1 MSYLVISFSHKNID
15 IKMREKLAF
24 NGEEDKERYLKQI
37 LENEHTKEAV
47 VLSTCNRVEIVTRS
61 SNINNS
67 ARNIIEKLSA
77 YSGLDFDTLYERA
90 DIYDND
96 GAVHHLFSVA
106 SALDSLVIGETQI
119 VGQLKDAFRFSQ
131 AKGHCSTNITRVM
144 TYAFK
149 CAANVRNATSLGT
162 GSVSV
167 ASTAVAKA
175 KAIIGNT
182 KGVKALVIGAGEMSE
197 LTIKHLLS
205 SGFDV
210 VLTSR
215 DIKKAQNLA
224 NTFLTESAKAQE
236 VKVDVEP
243 YSELTNLLAQIPVMI
258 TATSAPYPIITK
270 ENAPSSLINRYW
282 FDIAVPRDIDE
293 NISLSGL
300 EVFTVDDLQDIVN
313 ENMSLRAE
321 QAKTAYGIVSRMS
334 MEFFEWLKSLE
345 IEPVVKN
352 LYLKGETIIDKK
364 VKNAIK
370 KGYIR
375 ADEEENIR
383 KLCQTVITEYLHN
396 PSRQLKDISKNM
408 ECDVVVSTVQNMFGL
423 SNDSNLSNKYKCDHI
438 TKN

>member
-24 NGEEDKERYLKQI
+24 NSDEEKDRFIKQI
-37 LENEHTKEAV
+37 LENQHTKEAV
-47 VLSTCNRVEIVTRS
+47 LLSTCNRVEIITRS
-61 SNINNS
+61 SNIKIS
-67 ARNIIEKLSA
+67 ARDIIEKLATHSKV
-77 YSGLDFDTLYERA
+77 DFELLYDRA

-144 TYAFK
+144 TFAFK

-175 KAIIGNT
+175 KDIIGNT

-197 LTIKHLLS
+197 LTIKHLIS

-215 DIKKAQNLA
+215 DLKKAQILA
-224 NTFLTESAKAQE
+224 DTFDANVSVQ
-236 VKVDVEP
+236 P
-243 YSELTNLLAQIPVMI
+243 YSELSNLLAITPVMI

-270 ENAPSSLINRYW
+270 ENAPSSSIARYW

-300 EVFTVDDLQDIVN
+300 EIFSVDDLQDIVN

-352 LYLKGETIIDKK
+352 LYVKGETIIDKK

-370 KGYIR
+370 KGFIK
-375 ADEEENIR
+375 ADDEENIR
-383 KLCQTVITEYLHN
+383 KLCQTVITEYLHS
-396 PSRQLKDISKNM
+396 PSKKLKDISKNM
-408 ECDVVVSTVQNMFGL
+408 ECDIVVSTVQNMFGL
-423 SNDSNLSNKYKCDHI
+423 SNDSSLSNKYKCDHI
-438 TKN
+438 SKN

>member
-1 MSYLVISFSHKNID
+1 MSYLIISFSHKNID
-15 IKMREKLAF
+15 LKMREKLAF
-24 NGEEDKERYLKQI
+24 NSFEDKERFIKLI
-37 LENEHTKEAV
+37 LENETTKEAV
-47 VLSTCNRVEIVTRS
+47 LLSTCNRVEIITRS
-61 SNINNS
+61 SNIKQS
-67 ARNIIEKLSA
+67 SKDIIEKLA
-77 YSGLDFDTLYERA
+77 TYSGLDFDILYKRA

-131 AKGHCSTNITRVM
+131 AKGYCATNITRVM
-144 TYAFK
+144 HYAFK

-175 KAIIGNT
+175 KDIIGNT

-197 LTIKHLLS
+197 LTVKHLIS

-210 VLTSR
+210 TITSR
-215 DIKKAQNLA
+215 DMKKAQNLA
-224 NTFLTESAKAQE
+224 STFE
-236 VKVDVEP
+236 VHVNVEA
-243 YSELTNLLAQIPVMI
+243 YSELSKLLEKTPIMI

-270 ENAPSSLINRYW
+270 ENAPSSNIDRYW

-293 NISLSGL
+293 DISLSNL
-300 EVFTVDDLQDIVN
+300 EIYSVDDLQDIVN

-352 LYLKGETIIDKK
+352 LYIKGEEIIDKK

-370 KGYIR
+370 KGFIS
-375 ADEEENIR
+375 AKDEENIR

-396 PSRQLKDISKNM
+396 PSKQLKDISKNM
-408 ECDVVVSTVQNMFGL
+408 ECDVVIGTVQNMFGL
-423 SNDSNLSNKYKCDHI
+423 SNDSNLSNKYKCDHL

>member
-24 NGEEDKERYLKQI
+24 NSEEDKDRYLKQI

-61 SNINNS
+61 SNIKNS
-67 ARNIIEKLSA
+67 AKNIIEKLAS

-144 TYAFK
+144 TFAFK

-175 KAIIGNT
+175 KDIIGNT

-215 DIKKAQNLA
+215 DLKKAQNLA
-224 NTFLTESAKAQE
+224 DTFDIS
-236 VKVDVEP
+236 VSVEP
-243 YSELTNLLAQIPVMI
+243 YSELSNLLAKVPVMI

-270 ENAPSSLINRYW
+270 ENAPSSSINRYW

-300 EVFTVDDLQDIVN
+300 EIFSVDDLQDIVN

-321 QAKTAYGIVSRMS
+321 QAKMAYSIVSRMS

-364 VKNAIK
+364 LKNAIK
-370 KGYIR
+370 KGFIR

-396 PSRQLKDISKNM
+396 PSKQLKDISRNM
-408 ECDVVVSTVQNMFGL
+408 ECDVVVSTVQNIFGL

>member
-24 NGEEDKERYLKQI
+24 NGDEDKDRYLKQI

-61 SNINNS
+61 SNIKNS
-67 ARNIIEKLSA
+67 AKNIIEKLAS
-77 YSGLDFDTLYERA
+77 YSGLDFDTLYDRA

-144 TYAFK
+144 HYAFK

-175 KAIIGNT
+175 KDIIGNT

-215 DIKKAQNLA
+215 DLKKAQILA
-224 NTFLTESAKAQE
+224 DTFETNVS
-236 VKVDVEP
+236 VEP
-243 YSELTNLLAQIPVMI
+243 YSELSNLLSRIPVMI

-270 ENAPSSLINRYW
+270 ENAPSSSIARYW

-300 EVFTVDDLQDIVN
+300 EIFSVDDLQDIVN

-321 QAKTAYGIVSRMS
+321 QAKMAYSIVSRMS

-364 VKNAIK
+364 LKNAIK
-370 KGYIR
+370 KGFIR

-396 PSRQLKDISKNM
+396 PSKQLKDISKNM

-423 SNDSNLSNKYKCDHI
+423 SNDSNLPNKYKCDHI
-438 TKN
+438 IKN

>member
-24 NGEEDKERYLKQI
+24 NSEEDKDRFIKTI
-37 LENEHTKEAV
+37 LENEYTKEAV
-47 VLSTCNRVEIVTRS
+47 LLSTCNRVEIITRS
-61 SNINNS
+61 SNIKIS
-67 ARNIIEKLSA
+67 AKDIIKKLAS
-77 YSGLDFDTLYERA
+77 YSRLDFDTLYDRA

-175 KAIIGNT
+175 KDIIGNT
-182 KGVKALVIGAGEMSE
+182 KGIKALVIGAGEMSE
-197 LTIKHLLS
+197 LTIKHLIS

-215 DIKKAQNLA
+215 DLKKAQNLA
-224 NTFLTESAKAQE
+224 ATFDS
-236 VKVDVEP
+236 VVSVEP
-243 YSELTNLLAQIPVMI
+243 YVELTQLLAKIPVMI
-258 TATSAPYPIITK
+258 TATSAPYPIITR
-270 ENAPSSLINRYW
+270 ENAPSSSINRYW

-293 NISLSGL
+293 NISLHGL
-300 EVFTVDDLQDIVN
+300 EIFSVDDLQDIVN

-321 QAKTAYGIVSRMS
+321 QAKMAYSIVSRMS

-352 LYLKGETIIDKK
+352 LYVKGESIIDKK

-370 KGYIR
+370 KGFIR
-375 ADEEENIR
+375 ADDEENIR
-383 KLCQTVITEYLHN
+383 KLCQTVITEYLHS
-396 PSRQLKDISKNM
+396 PSKKLKDISKNM
-408 ECDVVVSTVQNMFGL
+408 ECDIVVSTVQNMFGL

>member
-24 NGEEDKERYLKQI
+24 NSDEDKDRFLKQI

-47 VLSTCNRVEIVTRS
+47 VLSTCNRVEIITRS
-61 SNINNS
+61 SNIKQS
-67 ARNIIEKLSA
+67 SRNIIEKLSSF
-77 YSGLDFDTLYERA
+77 SGLDFDTLYNRA

-131 AKGHCSTNITRVM
+131 AKNHCSTNITRVM
-144 TYAFK
+144 QYAFK

-175 KAIIGNT
+175 KDIIGNT
-182 KGVKALVIGAGEMSE
+182 KGVKALVVGAGEMSE
-197 LTIKHLLS
+197 LTIKHLIS

-215 DIKKAQNLA
+215 DFKKAQILA
-224 NTFLTESAKAQE
+224 SSFESNIS
-236 VKVDVEP
+236 VEP
-243 YSELTNLLAQIPVMI
+243 YSELSNLLSQIPVMI

-270 ENAPSSLINRYW
+270 ENAPSSSIARYW

-300 EVFTVDDLQDIVN
+300 EIFSVDDLQDIVN

-334 MEFFEWLKSLE
+334 LEFFEWLKSLE
-345 IEPVVKN
+345 IEPVVKH
-352 LYLKGETIIDKK
+352 LYVKGETIIDKK
-364 VKNAIK
+364 IKNAIK
-370 KGYIR
+370 KGFIK
-375 ADEEENIR
+375 AQDEENIR

-396 PSRQLKDISKNM
+396 PSKELKNISKNM
-408 ECDVVVSTVQNMFGL
+408 ECDIVIGTVQNMFGL
-423 SNDSNLSNKYKCDHI
+423 SSDSNLSNKYKCDHL

>member
-24 NGEEDKERYLKQI
+24 NSEEDKDRFIKTI
-37 LENEHTKEAV
+37 LENEYTKEAV
-47 VLSTCNRVEIVTRS
+47 LLSTCNRVEIITRS
-61 SNINNS
+61 SNIKIS
-67 ARNIIEKLSA
+67 AKDIIKKLAS
-77 YSGLDFDTLYERA
+77 YSRLDFDTLYDRA

-175 KAIIGNT
+175 KDIIGNT
-182 KGVKALVIGAGEMSE
+182 KGIKALVIGAGEMSE
-197 LTIKHLLS
+197 LTIKHLIS

-215 DIKKAQNLA
+215 DLKKAQNLA
-224 NTFLTESAKAQE
+224 ATFDS
-236 VKVDVEP
+236 VVSVEP
-243 YSELTNLLAQIPVMI
+243 YVELTQLLAKIPVMI
-258 TATSAPYPIITK
+258 TATSAPYPIITR
-270 ENAPSSLINRYW
+270 ENAPSSSINRYW

-293 NISLSGL
+293 NISLHGL
-300 EVFTVDDLQDIVN
+300 EIFSVDDLQDIVN

-321 QAKTAYGIVSRMS
+321 QAKMAYSIVSRMS

-352 LYLKGETIIDKK
+352 LYVKGESIIDKK

-370 KGYIR
+370 KGFIS

-383 KLCQTVITEYLHN
+383 KLCQTVITEYLHS
-396 PSRQLKDISKNM
+396 PSKKLKDISKNM
-408 ECDVVVSTVQNMFGL
+408 ECDIVVSTVQNMFGL

>member
-1 MSYLVISFSHKNID
+1 MSYLIISFSHKNTD

-24 NGEEDKERYLKQI
+24 SSEEDKERFIKVL
-37 LENEHTKEAV
+37 LDNESTKEV
-47 VLSTCNRVEIVTRS
+47 VLLSTCNRVEIITRS
-61 SNINNS
+61 SNIKQS
-67 ARNIIEKLSA
+67 SRNIIEKLA
-77 YSGLDFDTLYERA
+77 NYSGVEFDTLYNRA

-131 AKGHCSTNITRVM
+131 AKNYCGANITRVM
-144 TYAFK
+144 HYAFK

-175 KAIIGNT
+175 KEIIGNT

-197 LTIKHLLS
+197 LTVKHLIS

-224 NTFLTESAKAQE
+224 SSFE
-236 VKVDVEP
+236 VHVSVEP
-243 YSELTNLLAQIPVMI
+243 YSELSNLLAKIPVMI

-270 ENAPSSLINRYW
+270 ENAPSSSIDRYW

-293 NISLSGL
+293 NISLSDL
-300 EVFTVDDLQDIVN
+300 EIYSVDDLQDIVN

-334 MEFFEWLKSLE
+334 LEFFEWLKSLE
-345 IEPVVKN
+345 IEPMVKN
-352 LYLKGETIIDKK
+352 LYIKGDSIIDKK

-370 KGYIR
+370 KGFIK
-375 ADEEENIR
+375 AEDEENIR

-396 PSRQLKDISKNM
+396 PSKQLKDISKNM
-408 ECDVVVSTVQNMFGL
+408 ECDIVIGAVQNMFGL
-423 SNDSNLSNKYKCDHI
+423 SNDSNLSNKYKCDHL

>member
-24 NGEEDKERYLKQI
+24 NSDEEKDRFIKQI
-37 LENEHTKEAV
+37 LENQHTKEAV
-47 VLSTCNRVEIVTRS
+47 LLSTCNRVEIITRS
-61 SNINNS
+61 SNIKIS
-67 ARNIIEKLSA
+67 ARDIIEKLATHSKV
-77 YSGLDFDTLYERA
+77 DFELLYDRA

-144 TYAFK
+144 TFAFK

-175 KAIIGNT
+175 KDIIGNT

-197 LTIKHLLS
+197 LTIKHLIS
-205 SGFDV
+205 SAFDV

-215 DIKKAQNLA
+215 DLKKAQILA
-224 NTFLTESAKAQE
+224 DTFDANVSVQ
-236 VKVDVEP
+236 P
-243 YSELTNLLAQIPVMI
+243 YSELSNLLAITPVMI

-270 ENAPSSLINRYW
+270 ENAPSSSIARYW

-300 EVFTVDDLQDIVN
+300 EIFSVDDLQDIVN

-352 LYLKGETIIDKK
+352 LYVKGETIIDKK

-370 KGYIR
+370 KGFIK
-375 ADEEENIR
+375 ADDEENIR
-383 KLCQTVITEYLHN
+383 KLCQTVITEYLHS
-396 PSRQLKDISKNM
+396 PSKKLKDISKNM
-408 ECDVVVSTVQNMFGL
+408 ECDIVVSTVQNMFGL
-423 SNDSNLSNKYKCDHI
+423 SNDSSLSNKYKCDHI
-438 TKN
+438 SKN

>member
-1 MSYLVISFSHKNID
+1 MSYLIISFSHKNTD

-24 NGEEDKERYLKQI
+24 SSEEDKERFIKVL
-37 LENEHTKEAV
+37 LDNESTKEV
-47 VLSTCNRVEIVTRS
+47 VLLSTCNRVEIITRS
-61 SNINNS
+61 SNIKQS
-67 ARNIIEKLSA
+67 SRNIIEKLA
-77 YSGLDFDTLYERA
+77 NYSGVEFDTLYNRA

-131 AKGHCSTNITRVM
+131 AKNYCGANITRVM
-144 TYAFK
+144 HYAFK

-175 KAIIGNT
+175 KEIIGNT

-197 LTIKHLLS
+197 LTVKHLIS

-224 NTFLTESAKAQE
+224 SSFE
-236 VKVDVEP
+236 VHVSVEP
-243 YSELTNLLAQIPVMI
+243 YSELSNLLAKTPVMI

-270 ENAPSSLINRYW
+270 ENAPSSSIDRYW

-293 NISLSGL
+293 NISLSNL
-300 EVFTVDDLQDIVN
+300 EVYSVDDLQDIVN

-334 MEFFEWLKSLE
+334 LEFFEWLKSLE
-345 IEPVVKN
+345 IEPMVKN
-352 LYLKGETIIDKK
+352 LYIKGDSIIDKK

-370 KGYIR
+370 KGFIK
-375 ADEEENIR
+375 AEDEENIR

-396 PSRQLKDISKNM
+396 PSKQLKDISKNM
-408 ECDVVVSTVQNMFGL
+408 ECDVVIGAVQNMFGL
-423 SNDSNLSNKYKCDHI
+423 SNDSSLSNKYKCDHL

>member
-1 MSYLVISFSHKNID
+1 MSYLIISFSHKNID

-24 NGEEDKERYLKQI
+24 GSVEDKDRFIRVI
-37 LENEHTKEAV
+37 LENEHTKEV
-47 VLSTCNRVEIVTRS
+47 VLLSTCNRVEIITRS
-61 SNINNS
+61 TNIKVS
-67 ARNIIEKLSA
+67 AKNIIEKLAS
-77 YSGLDFDTLYERA
+77 YSGVDFDILYERA
-90 DIYDND
+90 DIYDDD

-131 AKGHCSTNITRVM
+131 SKTYCGSNITKVM
-144 TYAFK
+144 HYAFK

-175 KAIIGNT
+175 KDIIGNT

-197 LTIKHLLS
+197 LTIKHLIS

-210 VLTSR
+210 ILTSR
-215 DIKKAQNLA
+215 DLKKAQNLA
-224 NTFLTESAKAQE
+224 ATFETKI
-236 VKVDVEP
+236 DVEP
-243 YSELTNLLAQIPVMI
+243 YVELTQLLAKIPVMI

-270 ENAPSSLINRYW
+270 ENAPSSSINRYW

-293 NISLSGL
+293 NISLHGL
-300 EVFTVDDLQDIVN
+300 EIFSVDDLQDIVN

-352 LYLKGETIIDKK
+352 LYVKGEVIIDKK

-370 KGYIR
+370 KGFIKKE
-375 ADEEENIR
+375 DEENIK

-396 PSRQLKDISKNM
+396 PSKQLKDISKNM
-408 ECDVVVSTVQNMFGL
+408 ECDIVIGTVQNMFGL
-423 SNDSNLSNKYKCDHI
+423 NRDSISSSKYKCEHL

>member
-24 NGEEDKERYLKQI
+24 NSDEDKDRFIKTI
-37 LENEHTKEAV
+37 LENEYTKEAV
-47 VLSTCNRVEIVTRS
+47 LLSTCNRVEIITRS
-61 SNINNS
+61 SNIKIS
-67 ARNIIEKLSA
+67 AKDIIKKLAS
-77 YSGLDFDTLYERA
+77 YSRLDFDTLYDRA

-144 TYAFK
+144 TFAFK

-175 KAIIGNT
+175 KDIIGNT

-197 LTIKHLLS
+197 LTIKHLIS

-215 DIKKAQNLA
+215 DLKKAQILA
-224 NTFLTESAKAQE
+224 DTF
-236 VKVDVEP
+236 DVNVSVQP
-243 YSELTNLLAQIPVMI
+243 YSELSNLLAITPVMI

-270 ENAPSSLINRYW
+270 ENAPSSSINRYW

-293 NISLSGL
+293 NISMSGL
-300 EVFTVDDLQDIVN
+300 EIFSVDDLQDIVN

-352 LYLKGETIIDKK
+352 LYVKGETIIDKK

-370 KGYIR
+370 KGFIKSE
-375 ADEEENIR
+375 DEENIR

-396 PSRQLKDISKNM
+396 PSKQLKDISKNM
-408 ECDVVVSTVQNMFGL
+408 ECDIVVGTVQNMFGL
-423 SNDSNLSNKYKCDHI
+423 NRDSISSSKYKCEHL

>member
-24 NGEEDKERYLKQI
+24 NSDEEKDRFIKQI
-37 LENEHTKEAV
+37 LENQHTKEAV
-47 VLSTCNRVEIVTRS
+47 LLSTCNRVEIITRS
-61 SNINNS
+61 SNIKIS
-67 ARNIIEKLSA
+67 ARDIIEKLAAHSKV
-77 YSGLDFDTLYERA
+77 DFDLLYNRA

-144 TYAFK
+144 TFAFK

-175 KAIIGNT
+175 KDIIGNT

-210 VLTSR
+210 ILTSR
-215 DIKKAQNLA
+215 DLKKAQILA
-224 NTFLTESAKAQE
+224 DTFEANVSVQ
-236 VKVDVEP
+236 P
-243 YSELTNLLAQIPVMI
+243 YSELSNLLSRTPVMI

-270 ENAPSSLINRYW
+270 ENAPSASINRYW

-293 NISLSGL
+293 NISLNGL
-300 EVFTVDDLQDIVN
+300 EIFSVDDLQDIVN

-334 MEFFEWLKSLE
+334 LEFFEWLKSLE
-345 IEPVVKN
+345 IEPIVKN

-370 KGYIR
+370 KGFIR
-375 ADEEENIR
+375 AEEEENIR

-396 PSRQLKDISKNM
+396 PSKQLKDISKNM
-408 ECDVVVSTVQNMFGL
+408 ECDIVVGTVQNMFGL
-423 SNDSNLSNKYKCDHI
+423 NSDSNLSNKYKCDHI
-438 TKN
+438 SKN

>member
-1 MSYLVISFSHKNID
+1 MSYLIISFSHKNTD

-24 NGEEDKERYLKQI
+24 SSEEDKERFIKVL
-37 LENEHTKEAV
+37 LDNESTKEV
-47 VLSTCNRVEIVTRS
+47 VLLSTCNRVEIITRS
-61 SNINNS
+61 SNIKQS
-67 ARNIIEKLSA
+67 SRNIIEKLA
-77 YSGLDFDTLYERA
+77 NYSGVEFDTLYNRA

-131 AKGHCSTNITRVM
+131 AKNYCGANITRVM
-144 TYAFK
+144 HYAFK

-175 KAIIGNT
+175 KEIIGNT

-197 LTIKHLLS
+197 LTVKHLIS

-224 NTFLTESAKAQE
+224 SSFE
-236 VKVDVEP
+236 VHVSVEP
-243 YSELTNLLAQIPVMI
+243 YSELSNLLAKIPVMI

-270 ENAPSSLINRYW
+270 ENAPSSSIDRYW

-293 NISLSGL
+293 NISLSNL
-300 EVFTVDDLQDIVN
+300 EIYSVDDLQDIVN

-334 MEFFEWLKSLE
+334 LEFFEWLKSLE
-345 IEPVVKN
+345 IEPMVKN
-352 LYLKGETIIDKK
+352 LYVKGDSIIDKK

-370 KGYIR
+370 KGFIK
-375 ADEEENIR
+375 AEDEENIR

-396 PSRQLKDISKNM
+396 PSKQLKDISKNM
-408 ECDVVVSTVQNMFGL
+408 ECDVVIGAVQNMFGL
-423 SNDSNLSNKYKCDHI
+423 SNDSSLSNKYKCDHL